1 LLRTGIEL
9 FPVKGKIAMAQFR
22 PASGINA
29 AILTRYKANRP
40 RVVRQVR
47 FSEGNENSLDL

>member
-1 LLRTGIEL
+1 
-9 FPVKGKIAMAQFR
+9 VKGKIAMAQFR